1 MTVIMLLKEEN
12 FVTNQTREESNIFQA
27 SLSNK
32 LLMVRTLREMGEVFA
47 MTSDG
52 TNDAPTILEA
62 DANLARCIQGV
73 VEDSSN
79 IVIMDNNFVSF
90 FNFVQRG

>member
-1 MTVIMLLKEEN
+1 
-12 FVTNQTREESNIFQA
+12 
-27 SLSNK
+27 
-32 LLMVRTLREMGEVFA
+32 MGEVFA

-79 IVIMDNNFVSF
+79 IVIMDDNFALV
-90 FNFVQRG
+90 VKVV